1 MHRTALALFL
11 LLISTAAHT
20 GYDEFA
26 VLDFGACKSYRLTS
40 EWGDAEF
47 RSIEAKKQYERERA
61 IAGFGHD
68 SQIYALFGGHTL
80 DEPPSFA
87 GCDYQATSI
96 ECKRIG
102 NFPYAVLKCPFGKS
116 RSKPWVRNCQVSPNS
131 SAVVRMYWVDNGEH
145 EDGSDFVENSFLTA
159 DSKRFSFQCKRP
171 M

>member
-1 MHRTALALFL
+1 MHRAAFALFL
-11 LLISTAAHT
+11 LVISTVAHT

-26 VLDFGACKSYRLTS
+26 VLDFGACKSYTLTS

-47 RSIEAKKQYERERA
+47 SSTEAKKQYERERA
-61 IAGFGHD
+61 IAGFGPD
-68 SQIYALFGGHTL
+68 SQIYAMFARHTL

-87 GCDYQATSI
+87 SCDYQATSI

-116 RSKPWVRNCQVSPNS
+116 MSKPWVRNRQVSPNS
-131 SAVVRMYWVDNGEH
+131 SAVVRMYWVDTGEH
-145 EDGSDFVENSFLTA
+145 EDGSDLVGNSFLTA
-159 DSKRFSFQCKRP
+159 DFKRFSVQCKRP